1 MPVAKNLFK
10 AALADGRVQIGLWLG
25 LASAYTSELAA
36 GSGFDWLVIDGEH
49 APNDIP
55 AMLAQLQA
63 IAAYPGAHAIAR
75 VPVGEAALI
84 KQYLDIGAQTLLVPM
99 VDTAEQAAHLV
110 RACRYPQDDGQGGI
124 RGMAG
129 ARASRWG
136 RYPNYAKE
144 ANDRVCLLV
153 QAETRTALQ
162 NLDAIAA
169 TPGVDGVFIGPA
181 DLSAS
186 LSHVGD
192 PNHPDVQAAIEDAAK
207 EITGE
212 TCIVHAAGR
221 TDAGVHATG
230 QVAHADLTRD
240 WDPFRLS
247 EALNWHL
254 KPAPVAVLAAARV
267 DDDFHAR
274 FSALER
280 RYLFRLIARRAPVTH
295 DRGRVWQV
303 LLFVGLLMLL
313 ALLAL
318 IDDVLVADLSRIRL
332 LLVFRLLLFLTP
344 LTVRPLVVVGDG
356 R

>member
-1 MPVAKNLFK
+1 MQTPANPFKN
-10 AALADGRVQIGLWLG
+10 ALAQRQPQIGLWLG
-25 LASAYTSELAA
+25 LANAYCAEICA
-36 GSGFDWLVIDGEH
+36 GAGFDWLLVDGEH
-49 APNDIP
+49 APNGLTDI
-55 AMLAQLQA
+55 LVQLQA

-110 RACRYPQDDGQGGI
+110 RACRYPQDDGMGGI

-186 LSHVGD
+186 LGHVGD
-192 PNHPDVQAAIEDAAK
+192 PNHPDVQAAIEDAIAAHPQGRQG
-207 EITGE
+207 TG
-212 TCIVHAAGR
+212 HPDQRRGAGAPLPGPGRGVRRGGAGHRHPGAPDQR
-221 TDAGVHATG
+221 TGRQVQEWRDCCAGVQG
-230 QVAHADLTRD
+230 QRVLTHR
-240 WDPFRLS
+240 P
-247 EALNWHL
+247 
-254 KPAPVAVLAAARV
+254 PAR
-267 DDDFHAR
+267 
-274 FSALER
+274 
-280 RYLFRLIARRAPVTH
+280 
-295 DRGRVWQV
+295 
-303 LLFVGLLMLL
+303 
-313 ALLAL
+313 
-318 IDDVLVADLSRIRL
+318 
-332 LLVFRLLLFLTP
+332 TP
-344 LTVRPLVVVGDG
+344 A
-356 R
+356 